1 MTVQDAQSLD
11 ARHTITHAPISKRTL
26 DLLASALGL
35 ILLLPAFLIIA
46 AAIRIDSA
54 GPILFRQL
62 RVGRRGRHFWMYK
75 FRSMVAGPSHFR
87 APLTLDK
94 DPRVTRVGVFLR
106 ASKIDELPQLFNVLI
121 GDMSLVGPRPE
132 VPELFA
138 FYTPTQQTAFLST
151 RPGMT
156 DYASL
161 LLRDESSLLPCGE
174 DYLTVYRLRLM
185 PIKYQLC
192 ERYLREMSLQA
203 DIRII
208 CATLFALISHRS
220 PDLFLDKRIVRY
232 ASDATAERPY

>member
-1 MTVQDAQSLD
+1 MTVQDAQPLD
-11 ARHTITHAPISKRTL
+11 ARHTIARAPISKRSL

-35 ILLLPAFLIIA
+35 ILLLPAFLVIA

-62 RVGRRGRHFWMYK
+62 RVGRHGRHFWMYK
-75 FRSMVAGPSHFR
+75 FRSMVAGPSLFR
-87 APLTLDK
+87 APITLDK
-94 DPRVTRVGVFLR
+94 DPRVTRIGVFLR
-106 ASKIDELPQLFNVLI
+106 ASKIDELPQLFNVLV

-132 VPELFA
+132 LPELFA
-138 FYTPTQQTAFLST
+138 FYTPAQRTAFLSI

-161 LLRDESSLLPCGE
+161 LLRNESSLLPRGE
-174 DYLTVYRLRLM
+174 DYLTVYRQRLM

-192 ERYLREMSLQA
+192 ERYLHEMSLQT

-208 CATLFALISHRS
+208 CATLFALLSHRT
-220 PDLFLDKRIVRY
+220 PDLFIDKRIVRY
-232 ASDATAERPY
+232 ASDATAEGPY